1 MTEKEV
7 LASSVRVYIARTCW
21 KCNNLANLKVIE
33 PTISLDGVSEVTF
46 ECSVCSMV
54 IKRTMR
60 N

>member
-7 LASSVRVYIARTCW
+7 SARDVRIYIMRTCW

-33 PTISLDGVSEVTF
+33 PTIFSDAVSVVVF
-46 ECSVCSMV
+46 ECSVCSTA
-54 IKRTMR
+54 IKRTIS